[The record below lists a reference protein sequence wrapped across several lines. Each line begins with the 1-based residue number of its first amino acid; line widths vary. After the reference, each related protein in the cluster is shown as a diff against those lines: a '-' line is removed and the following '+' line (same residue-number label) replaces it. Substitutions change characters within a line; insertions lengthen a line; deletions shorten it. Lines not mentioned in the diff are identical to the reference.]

1 MKIETLPLEGSA
13 ETMKIIQTEGGEEW
27 QTSLRAIYDAR
38 LDAEGLLLVDDQL
51 DLSSGRK
58 PLAIQS
64 VVFSTS
70 SAPEISSDL
79 PGSAYTTG
87 GGVNIDRD
95 IALVPGSY
103 SYEAQT
109 QSPFSDAQPLF
120 KLEAYGSWGEMLGSE
135 FEVWREGWSGKYYEN
150 LPLIPN
156 DTMLYR
162 PLQVEATERFHV

>member
-1 MKIETLPLEGSA
+1 M
-13 ETMKIIQTEGGEEW
+13 
-27 QTSLRAIYDAR
+27 
-38 LDAEGLLLVDDQL
+38 AEGADEQL
-51 DLSSGRK
+51 DLSAGRK

-64 VVFSTS
+64 VVFNTS

-135 FEVWREGWSGKYYEN
+135 FEVSREGWSGKYYEN

-162 PLQVEATERFHV
+162 PLQVEQQKDFMFDVKGIYDLSAINPGGGNDSEIGRASCRERV